1 MYQTIF
7 RCKSTITAIPF
18 QPLKLEMMILI
29 ILDNKVIIMV
39 TMGCPF
45 TIGEFGAAMKVLDA
59 TLDLIISEI
68 RISLPKSSP
77 PCSLHV
83 VAN

>member
-59 TLDLIISEI
+59 KVTDGSTKIVLKLTNNI
-68 RISLPKSSP
+68 
-77 PCSLHV
+77 
-83 VAN
+83 